1 VNDTT
6 RATART
12 TVPTT
17 MLGAWIEGVGLLG
30 PGLASWQQLSRILR
44 GSEPYCA
51 TRTVLPTPTLLPP
64 AERRRAVAMVKLT
77 LAAGLEAVAHAGRD
91 AATLPSI
98 FTSSSGDGQNIH
110 AICET
115 LASSEREI
123 SPTRFHNSVHNAAAG
138 YWSIATGATAPSTA
152 LCAYDGSFGAGLLEA
167 LAWIAT
173 EKTPLLLLAYDVDY
187 PAPLQALRPIADAFC
202 AALILAPE
210 RGANTLGHIDAQ
222 LAPATLTPTL
232 TSATLPELEQLRA
245 NIPAAR
251 CLPLLELLAARRDG
265 SVVLDYLD
273 DCGLAVNIQC

>member
-1 VNDTT
+1 MNDTT

-17 MLGAWIEGVGLLG
+17 LLGAWIEGVGLLG
-30 PGLASWQQLSRILR
+30 PGLASWQQLSQIVR
-44 GSEPYCA
+44 GIEPYCA
-51 TRTVLPTPTLLPP
+51 ARTLLPAPTLLPP
-64 AERRRAVAMVKLT
+64 AERRRAVALVKLT
-77 LAAGLEAVAHAGRD
+77 LATGLEAVAHAGRD

-167 LAWIAT
+167 LVWIAT
-173 EKTPLLLLAYDVDY
+173 EKTPVLLLAYDVDY
-187 PAPLQALRPIADAFC
+187 PAPLHALRPIADAFC
-202 AALILAPE
+202 TALVLAPE
-210 RGANTLGHIDAQ
+210 RSTNTLGYIDAQ
-222 LAPATLTPTL
+222 LTQAAP

-251 CLPLLELLAARRDG
+251 CLPLLELLAARRAG

-273 DCGLAVNIQC
+273 DCELAVNIQC